1 MLQGYQRRGDFNED
15 SMEFIQHFFY
25 ITKPCSITNTPDK
38 QIQPSNLC
46 VQRASETVSLVLVC
60 FISKL
65 IQPLSI
71 RMW

>member
-1 MLQGYQRRGDFNED
+1 MA
-15 SMEFIQHFFY
+15 
-25 ITKPCSITNTPDK
+25 DK